1 MQSDHDVDELVKQ
14 NLRIVQ
20 YIVKKYFPPPGYD
33 YDDLFQIGCVG
44 LVIAARKFDPSKGNF
59 FNTASLHIRHE
70 FQAFFRKI
78 YTKKRTAE
86 VLSLDYTHE
95 ENDTTYMDTFS
106 SSECVEEE
114 VEAKML
120 LEDMTIHEPKIMTLA
135 IQGYSH
141 REIGKI
147 LGLRRAALNE
157 RVQKLR
163 RHTTLAI

>member
-44 LVIAARKFDPSKGNF
+44 LVIAARKFDPSKGKF
-59 FNTASLHIRHE
+59 LNTASIHIRHE

-86 VLSLDYTHE
+86 VLSLDYTNE
-95 ENDTTYMDTFS
+95 DNDNTYMDMFS
-106 SSECVEEE
+106 SSECVDEE
-114 VEAKML
+114 VEAKL
-120 LEDMTIHEPKIMTLA
+120 ILEDMTIHEPKIMTLT
-135 IQGYSH
+135 IQGYSY
-141 REIGKI
+141 REIGKM
-147 LGLRRAALNE
+147 LGLRRAELKE

-163 RHTTLAI
+163 HHKALAI

>member
-1 MQSDHDVDELVKQ
+1 MQRDHDVNELVKQ
-14 NLRIVQ
+14 NLHIVQ
-20 YIVKKYFPPPGYD
+20 YIVKKYFPPQGYD

-44 LVIAARKFDPSKGNF
+44 LVIAAQKFDPSKGNF
-59 FNTASLHIRHE
+59 LNTASIHIRHE

-86 VLSLDYTHE
+86 VLSLDYTHG
-95 ENDTTYMDTFS
+95 ENDTTYMDMFS
-106 SSECVEEE
+106 SSECVDEE
-114 VEAKML
+114 VEAKLL
-120 LEDMTIHEPKIMTLA
+120 LEDMAIHEPKIMTLA

-147 LGLRRAALNE
+147 LGLRKAALKE

-163 RHTTLAI
+163 HHTALSI

>member
-1 MQSDHDVDELVKQ
+1 
-14 NLRIVQ
+14 
-20 YIVKKYFPPPGYD
+20 
-33 YDDLFQIGCVG
+33 
-44 LVIAARKFDPSKGNF
+44 
-59 FNTASLHIRHE
+59 
-70 FQAFFRKI
+70 
-78 YTKKRTAE
+78 
-86 VLSLDYTHE
+86 
-95 ENDTTYMDTFS
+95 MDTFS